1 MFQLSMDKY
10 FPSVFAHI
18 NTQREQ
24 CVRARAYVCLCILKI
39 VSVRRFVANENKYG
53 LFQGI
58 YVRTEHIARIK
69 GCILSL
75 SDEQSLTLFW

>member
-1 MFQLSMDKY
+1 M
-10 FPSVFAHI
+10 
-18 NTQREQ
+18 
-24 CVRARAYVCLCILKI
+24 CARVYVCLCILKI

-58 YVRTEHIARIK
+58 YVRTKHIARIK